1 MFSFNRKIVVTCAIA
16 ALAVGVQGCWNP
28 FGVEKT
34 DPVESEYYEY
44 CDSAWKVVANL
55 QYSYIA
61 RDLDKYMDCFR
72 SDFEFHLLQVDWAD
86 YDGDGIEDQFWGR
99 DLEEQFTEFMF
110 DSVDTIEL
118 TFNGTPLEGY
128 PWSGSPDTLIR
139 ELNRTF
145 DLKVYIGEGGF
156 RATGTARFVCRP
168 DSTGEYYIYL
178 WYDESDT

>member
-1 MFSFNRKIVVTCAIA
+1 MFSSNRKIVATCAIA
-16 ALAVGVQGCWNP
+16 ALTALAQGCWNP
-28 FGVEKT
+28 FGVDHT
-34 DPVESEYYEY
+34 DPTPSQYYDY

-72 SDFEFHLLQVDWAD
+72 NDFEFHLLQVDWAD
-86 YDGDGIEDQFWGR
+86 YDGDGLEDQWWGR
-99 DLEEQFTEFMF
+99 DLEEQFTGFMF

-118 TFNGTPLEGY
+118 NFLGSTDIQ
-128 PWSGSPDTLIR
+128 WSGSTDTTIR
-139 ELNRTF
+139 ELPRTF